1 MSDVQVDPSELARAE
16 RSVGFWDRLP
26 FSFGEQPRSHV
37 VIRTARQAGFRTG
50 EAKIAVHNGRITR
63 APGVEVPDAVL
74 TALSPNYRS
83 ADDPL
88 TAIETAHGP
97 FAGHTVAVTRAHRGT
112 ADFPTDRGPR
122 TFPAYVLELEDTLG
136 PAVVLDPGLAR
147 HSVAGVDGVFVVRVR
162 DVSGVSDGEARPGLG
177 GTPGDERREAR
188 LADDGRTLTVAFM
201 ASPEIYTDY
210 PSAHVV
216 EGRNAVAVIPIAV
229 DRPLPEPE
237 TEPEPEPQPESP
249 HRKRVIRTR
258 LAYAQLREVTAVLA
272 EPLGDR
278 VVVDWLSGR
287 PLSM

>member
-177 GTPGDERREAR
+177 GTPGGREAGGPAGRRWSDIDGRVHGQPGDLHRLSFRPRRGGQERRR
-188 LADDGRTLTVAFM
+188 RHPDRRRPPLA
-201 ASPEIYTDY
+201 
-210 PSAHVV
+210 
-216 EGRNAVAVIPIAV
+216 
-229 DRPLPEPE
+229 
-237 TEPEPEPQPESP
+237 
-249 HRKRVIRTR
+249 
-258 LAYAQLREVTAVLA
+258 
-272 EPLGDR
+272 
-278 VVVDWLSGR
+278 
-287 PLSM
+287 